1 MTSIQNQEF
10 TCIEINVLTKFAE
23 PHNHVR
29 SECDLYTDHLIVL
42 FISEVCKHD
51 KGVIPTKPTVEFED
65 NPDDETV
72 TGMGNNV
79 SRQCSSSLSNT
90 KHQAELGGKRD
101 GYDGNSQ
108 CDTENTVRD

>member
-23 PHNHVR
+23 PHNHVH

-65 NPDDETV
+65 NPDNETV
-72 TGMGNNV
+72 AEIGNNV
-79 SRQCSSSLSNT
+79 SRQCSSSLSHT
-90 KHQAELGGKRD
+90 THQAELGGKRD

-108 CDTENTVRD
+108 CNTENTVRD